1 MSESTGPMEQF
12 NINELAGATGLILGA
27 VSGILVV
34 IFKSRCFC
42 KFRVGISDKYSLCMC
57 ERKPP
62 PDDSDTENDVKGL
75 KDQAKKL
82 NKKEDKILKKEE
94 EILDEVSNEGTPRL
108 IPKKTKSKDDGGDNV
123 LPYPEDD
130 IDKLV

>member
-1 MSESTGPMEQF
+1 MSESTGAMEQF

-27 VSGILVV
+27 ISGILVV

-62 PDDSDTENDVKGL
+62 PDIKEESADEENKADE
-75 KDQAKKL
+75 KKPDEKKPI
-82 NKKEDKILKKEE
+82 NKPVDRTSKEREPEPEPEPIVPSKKE
-94 EILDEVSNEGTPRL
+94 LDN
-108 IPKKTKSKDDGGDNV
+108 
-123 LPYPEDD
+123 
-130 IDKLV
+130 LV